1 MATIATRIT
10 SSGTYFINGSF
21 DEVTYNRTS
30 PVIKNL
36 LISTEDFSQWA
47 NVGHVITTNQAI
59 APDGSLTADRIQ
71 ATTGSGGDYT
81 AILNN
86 SSVGGA
92 SYTFSFWVKSVSG
105 ATGTWGVNYYNGAHN
120 RTTVPITGEWTRQ
133 SITFTGTGGQFNVYI
148 ADNRTSLATI
158 TDAYVWGAQLERGT
172 VPTIYQGITS
182 SGILITPTFKN
193 KVTSDAVYVTDIFDE
208 VTFNPAT
215 SGLYIGNSLSY
226 SQDMSQTSVWSY
238 SSGGSGVP
246 PVVTPNAALAP
257 DGTLTANRVFFNSG
271 PVTGT
276 GQSSLNQG
284 NAVPLTTGTSQTF
297 SVWMRVE
304 TTATLVNMYNGDTIN
319 SLSIDTNWT
328 RYSLPIT
335 YSSPVAYGVRIAK
348 REIWGTGGA
357 ANVLIWGAQMNP
369 GLTATIYVPTGA
381 NATPISISAKKETNE
396 GALYVTGNF
405 NEVGGMITTNGLL
418 LQLDPGKVESFRNTS
433 TSFIDISGNTRN
445 CSFIGEI
452 TYDSTSS
459 SLLFDNPTITASNR
473 ISLASLEGIDNTIY
487 FTDGSEYTIEFWC
500 KIAGDA
506 LVTYHSITGRG
517 STNPW
522 IGIEKRATDFR
533 LFFREITS
541 AAYYYSTGIPASVFT
556 GWTQVVFSVN
566 ANRVVNYYVNHA
578 AGTFTDF
585 DTVTTSTFTINRLA
599 AGYSSGGNFYA
610 FDGNVG
616 PINIYNKAL
625 STDEVNNNFEALRN
639 RFGI

>member
-1 MATIATRIT
+1 MATISTRIN
-10 SSGTYFINGSF
+10 SSGTYFVNGTF

-120 RTTVPITGEWTRQ
+120 RTTVPITGEWARQ
-133 SITFTGTGGQFNVYI
+133 YITFTGTGGQFNVYI

-172 VPTIYQGITS
+172 TPTIYQGITS
-182 SGILITPTFKN
+182 SGTLITPTFKN

-208 VTFNPAT
+208 VTFNPLT
-215 SGLYIGNSLSY
+215 RGLYIGNSLSY
-226 SQDMSQTSVWSY
+226 SQDMSQTSVWNY

-284 NAVPLTTGTSQTF
+284 NAIPLTIGTSQTF

-304 TTATLVNMYNGDTIN
+304 TTATGVNMFNGEAIN
-319 SLSIDTNWT
+319 SILLDTNWT

-348 REIWGTGGA
+348 REIWGTGGS
-357 ANVLIWGAQMNP
+357 ANVLIWGAQLNS
-369 GLTATIYVPTGA
+369 GLTATVHVPTGA
-381 NATPISISAKKETNE
+381 NATPISIAVKKETSD
-396 GALYVTGNF
+396 GTSYVTGAF
-405 NEVGGMITTNGLL
+405 DEFTGAPVVDSSLVL
-418 LQLDPGKVESFRNTS
+418 WLDAGQS
-433 TSFIDISGNTRN
+433 TSYPGTGTTWTDLS
-445 CSFIGEI
+445 
-452 TYDSTSS
+452 
-459 SLLFDNPTITASNR
+459 ASN
-473 ISLASLEGIDNTIY
+473 
-487 FTDGSEYTIEFWC
+487 
-500 KIAGDA
+500 
-506 LVTYHSITGRG
+506 
-517 STNPW
+517 
-522 IGIEKRATDFR
+522 
-533 LFFREITS
+533 
-541 AAYYYSTGIPASVFT
+541 
-556 GWTQVVFSVN
+556 
-566 ANRVVNYYVNHA
+566 
-578 AGTFTDF
+578 
-585 DTVTTSTFTINRLA
+585 TTSTLTNGPTYTSENGGSIVFNGTNNYISTSLTPNTTQGSMSVWFKMNLLKDYNTLIDNLVGANDWELWVYATGIARFRTTANNTDIIVDSPVLSA
-599 AGYSSGGNFYA
+599 NIWYNITVCWSATSSELYTNGILSSQDTTMATRTVPTTLNIGGGNA
-610 FDGNVG
+610 GNTKFNGFISIVQ
-616 PINIYNKAL
+616 IYNRAL
-625 STDEVNNNFEALRN
+625 TADEVQQNFNALR
-639 RFGI
+639 RRYSI